1 MFPSAVTRVLLPD
14 DAMEVTPSRQWAKRV
29 WQEQTAAL
37 RSSPV
42 LPGGPT
48 HTREARLRLEIDLAL
63 RARGLQRLTDT
74 PRTLDTSRTSRSSRR
89 RKEQQRTSQ
98 TALPIPQLPPLAG
111 SQVATTV
118 AEAGSL
124 SSRLLQ
130 SRCHYKNME
139 SPLPFFNNS

>member
-1 MFPSAVTRVLLPD
+1 MLLPD

-37 RSSPV
+37 RSAPV
-42 LPGGPT
+42 LPGGPA

-89 RKEQQRTSQ
+89 RKDQQRTAQ
-98 TALPIPQLPPLAG
+98 TALPVAVPQLPPLAG